1 MQKLINNQL
10 LLSFWGYRRFGQQD
24 TKSTVEMWKDA
35 GFNTVL
41 SFIYPKD
48 YQKPSD
54 MIELLDLCAENNL
67 KVILYDDRIHCHRLQ
82 EMSEDEYEKAVIRS
96 VKEFGNHPAA
106 VAFFVSDEPN
116 KDTLPLAEKAVQQGF
131 KTIVLQSGED
141 LFFTTHKICSI
152 LREIKKMDVA
162 ITLSIGEKTA
172 DEYKAYKEAG
182 ADRFLLRIETTDKN
196 LYHYLDP
203 DMSWETRKQ
212 CLLDLKNAGYELGSG
227 IMVGLPNQTID
238 SIADDLLFLKE
249 IGIDMAGIGPFIPA
263 QGTPLENEVGKDLYL
278 ALRTMALMR
287 LLMPKINIPATTAME
302 ALHPMGRLMALKA
315 GANVVMAN
323 ITTEEYARLYQL
335 YPGKESVDQSDI
347 AQKILSIGRSIGLGY
362 GTSKQFKKI

>member
-1 MQKLINNQL
+1 MNPVLEKAVKTHHLSKDDLIL
-10 LLSFWGYRRFGQQD
+10 LLSDKTHQTDLFKAADTIRHQIVGDAVHLRGLIEFSNICKNNCLYCGIRRDNQLPKRYRL
-24 TKSTVEMWKDA
+24 A
-35 GFNTVL
+35 
-41 SFIYPKD
+41 PKEII
-48 YQKPSD
+48 S
-54 MIELLDLCAENNL
+54 
-67 KVILYDDRIHCHRLQ
+67 
-82 EMSEDEYEKAVIRS
+82 
-96 VKEFGNHPAA
+96 
-106 VAFFVSDEPN
+106 
-116 KDTLPLAEKAVQQGF
+116 LAEKAVQQGF

-203 DMSWETRKQ
+203 GMSWETRKQ
-212 CLLDLKNAGYELGSG
+212 CLLDLKNTGYELGSG

-315 GANVVMAN
+315 GANVVMPN

>member
-1 MQKLINNQL
+1 MNPVLEKAVKTHHLSKDDLIL
-10 LLSFWGYRRFGQQD
+10 LLSDKTHQTDLFKAADTIRHQFVGDAVHLRGLIEFSNICKNNCLYCGIRRDNQLPKRYRL
-24 TKSTVEMWKDA
+24 A
-35 GFNTVL
+35 
-41 SFIYPKD
+41 PKEII
-48 YQKPSD
+48 S
-54 MIELLDLCAENNL
+54 
-67 KVILYDDRIHCHRLQ
+67 
-82 EMSEDEYEKAVIRS
+82 
-96 VKEFGNHPAA
+96 
-106 VAFFVSDEPN
+106 
-116 KDTLPLAEKAVQQGF
+116 LAEKAVQQGF

-152 LREIKKMDVA
+152 LCEIKKMDVA

-203 DMSWETRKQ
+203 GMSWETRKQ

-315 GANVVMAN
+315 GANVVMPN